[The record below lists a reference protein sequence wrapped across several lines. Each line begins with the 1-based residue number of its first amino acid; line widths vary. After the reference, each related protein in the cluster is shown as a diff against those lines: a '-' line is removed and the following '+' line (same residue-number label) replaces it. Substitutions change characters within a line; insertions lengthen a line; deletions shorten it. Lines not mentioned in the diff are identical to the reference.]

1 MNNEQV
7 KAVGQRDPD
16 TLPATEPRF
25 TPKQEAEMGV
35 VDSAGRKIQP
45 TSAVILIGFMYV
57 GLAGIALVI
66 LAVVF
71 GWGS

>member
-1 MNNEQV
+1 MDNPQV
-7 KAVGQRDPD
+7 KAVGRRDPD

-45 TSAVILIGFMYV
+45 TSAAIMIGFMYI
-57 GLAGIALVI
+57 GLAAI
-66 LAVVF
+66 AVVVAVVVF
-71 GWGS
+71 RIVQ